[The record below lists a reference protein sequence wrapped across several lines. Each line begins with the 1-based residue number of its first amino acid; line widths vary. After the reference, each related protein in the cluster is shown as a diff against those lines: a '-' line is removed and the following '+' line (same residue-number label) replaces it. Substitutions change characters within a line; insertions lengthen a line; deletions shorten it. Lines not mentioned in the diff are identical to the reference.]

1 MSFKLDKPQLIIFI
15 ISILIPIFAY
25 FFIDLFYTDLPPYS
39 IKLTK
44 TTTYIYL
51 QDKINLEVYSFLDY
65 KSNFLIKTPFRGKK
79 ISLYFPFSKSN
90 ILKINNYQYSGFDEF
105 LLDDGYFIATMDYNK
120 KNNQEEIYCKIYFK
134 ATLNGNKYIHYFDLP
149 AFWSFNSIVEHYVIL
164 NSKENLIV
172 MNLLPFSVYQKDSRY
187 YIKVENKD
195 KKSLSIVI
203 F

>member
-1 MSFKLDKPQLIIFI
+1 VSFKLDKPQLIIFI

-65 KSNFLIKTPFRGKK
+65 KSNFLIKTPLGGKK

-105 LLDDGYFIATMDYNK
+105 LLDDGYFMGTIDYNK
-120 KNNQEEIYCKIYFK
+120 KNNQQEIYCKIYFK

-149 AFWSFNSIVEHYVIL
+149 AFWSFNSIAEHYVIL

-195 KKSLSIVI
+195 KKSLSLVI